1 MRSSAIG
8 LVGLV
13 GGFLAAA
20 GLSQAL
26 EFRTHFDGNGTSG
39 MSVIYVPA
47 REPIAALHAR
57 LHFRAAAGLSA
68 VTISAPEQGAWS
80 QVQPRCTRVGDALDL
95 WLLAPATGES
105 RDSSEK
111 TMAGLVLTISGGAT
125 ITTAGQLIDS
135 VEILAALGPD
145 GRTLSPAKNLTT
157 SLRPLAGPGAT
168 QAREVSRG
176 NLKSLLFNLGKAQ
189 RVRAYIA
196 DAKGRAAATLFDGKL
211 GKGLQEISWD
221 PVRPGGKSL
230 TPGTYFLRLQAGSFT
245 YDRKMEVKP

>member
-1 MRSSAIG
+1 MRTAAIG
-8 LVGLV
+8 LVG
-13 GGFLAAA
+13 GFFAAV

-68 VTISAPEQGAWS
+68 VTVSAPEQGAWS
-80 QVQPRCTRVGDALDL
+80 QVQPRCTRVGDAIDL
-95 WLLAPATGES
+95 WLLAPAMGES

-111 TMAGLVLTISGGAT
+111 AMAGLVLTITGGAA
-125 ITTAGQLIDS
+125 ITTAAQLIDS
-135 VEILAALGPD
+135 VEILSALAPD
-145 GRTLSPAKNLTT
+145 GRNLSPAKNLTT
-157 SLRPLAGPGAT
+157 SLRPLAAPGGS
-168 QAREVSRG
+168 QAREVSHG
-176 NLKSLLFNLGKAQ
+176 NHKSLLFNLGKSQ

-196 DAKGRAAATLFDGKL
+196 DAKGRDAATLFDGKL
-211 GKGLQEISWD
+211 GKGLQEITWD
-221 PVRPGGKSL
+221 PARPGGRSL
-230 TPGTYFLRLQAGSFT
+230 APGTYFLRLQAGSFT

>member
-1 MRSSAIG
+1 MRSSAI
-8 LVGLV
+8 GLV

-39 MSVIYVPA
+39 MSVIYIPA

-68 VTISAPEQGAWS
+68 VTVSAPEQGAWS

-95 WLLAPATGES
+95 WLLAPAMGES

-111 TMAGLVLTISGGAT
+111 AMAGLAVTITGAA

-168 QAREVSRG
+168 QAREVSHG

-211 GKGLQEISWD
+211 GKGLQEITWD
-221 PVRPGGKSL
+221 PALPGGRSL
-230 TPGTYFLRLQAGSFT
+230 APGTYFLRLQAGSFS